1 MKKNSFPEW
10 LKKRLPAEDEKRLVK
25 DIIGELQI
33 NTVCQSAECPNQG
46 ECFANGTATFLIL
59 GNSCTRNCKFCAIH
73 SSAPEKVDSKEPE
86 KIAKA
91 VRKLNLQHVII
102 TSVTRDDLEY
112 GGVDQFIKTIN
123 EIKKVSAG
131 ITVEILTPDFK
142 GNFKSIKKLAQAE
155 FEVFNHNIETVP
167 GLYDIIRPEADYYR
181 SLDILYLMKSLKEK
195 ISCKSGIMLG
205 LGEKKEEV
213 IQVMKDLRDNQVE
226 IITIGQYLQP
236 SAEHFAVKEFITPA
250 QFSEYKS
257 IGIKMGF
264 KSVIAG
270 PFVRS
275 SYKAAEMI

>member
-33 NTVCQSAECPNQG
+33 NTVCQSAECPNQR

-59 GNSCTRNCKFCAIH
+59 GNSCTRSCKFCAIH
-73 SSAPEKVDSKEPE
+73 SSAPEKVDTKEPE
-86 KIAKA
+86 KIAEA
-91 VRKLNLQHVII
+91 VRKLNLQYVII

-123 EIKKVSAG
+123 EIKKVSAD

-142 GNFKSIKKLAQAE
+142 GNFKSIKKLAQTE

-205 LGEKKEEV
+205 LGEEKEEV

-236 SAEHFAVKEFITPA
+236 SAEHFAVKDFITPA
-250 QFSEYKS
+250 QFAEYKS

-264 KSVIAG
+264 KSVIVG